1 MEANGEL
8 SVLFSLNTNTLMAKK
23 KSFFLFGTFIRN
35 ALKNVI
41 FDENLKL

>member
-1 MEANGEL
+1 MEANAEL
-8 SVLFSLNTNTLMAKK
+8 SMLFSLNTNTLIVKNFK
-23 KSFFLFGTFIRN
+23 FIFGIFIRH